1 MSANVQNILLNLE
14 AAPPAGVWDIIN
26 ARLDTEFDAQE
37 IKIAEKLYDWEAPPP
52 PGAWENIAI
61 ALRVNASIEA
71 GQQTPAKVIRL
82 PFRRLAIA
90 AAVLGI
96 VGFATWNFL
105 NRSSGDPIV
114 EGKLPAVPSNII
126 TTDINDARVQ
136 PSLPVIDASI
146 GGRRRTSI
154 NIARRVNAAA
164 LIQDDLISNAIA
176 EEPTDD
182 IPYAAVGGMRAQVTT
197 SRRGIKAPLIKDANG
212 NIIMDNSLII
222 SRDNNYIII
231 TCPNGEQTRLST
243 KFLPLLLDLNATM
256 DPAEYFDTM
265 LRESNIWKNRF
276 SQWRYKLMQQASFA
290 PTATNFLDIMAL
302 KELIE
307 EKQ

>member
-1 MSANVQNILLNLE
+1 MSANVQNILRNLE
-14 AAPPAGVWDIIN
+14 TAPPAGIWDTIS
-26 ARLDTEFDAQE
+26 ARLDAEFDAQE

-52 PGAWENIAI
+52 PGAWGNIAL
-61 ALRVNASIEA
+61 ALQVNAAADIQE
-71 GQQTPAKVIRL
+71 TPAKVIRL
-82 PFRRLAIA
+82 PFRKLAIA

-105 NRSSGDPIV
+105 NRASGDPIV
-114 EGKLPAVPSNII
+114 KDDLPAAPSNTI
-126 TTDINDARVQ
+126 TTDINEARVQ
-136 PSLPVIDASI
+136 PSLPVIDAAI
-146 GGRRRTSI
+146 GGRRRTTI

-164 LIQDDLISNAIA
+164 LIQDDLISNALA
-176 EEPTDD
+176 EEPFDD
-182 IPYAAVGGMRAQVTT
+182 MPYAAVGGMHPQVTT
-197 SRRGIKAPLIKDANG
+197 SRKGIKAPLIKDANG

-222 SRDNNYIII
+222 SRDNNYIIL

-256 DPAEYFDTM
+256 DPAEFFDTM
-265 LRESNIWKNRF
+265 FRESSIWKNRF

>member
-1 MSANVQNILLNLE
+1 MSANVQHILLNLE
-14 AAPPAGVWDIIN
+14 TVPPAGVWDTIS
-26 ARLDTEFDAQE
+26 ARLDEEFDAQE
-37 IKIAEKLYDWEAPPP
+37 ITISQKLYDWEATPP

-61 ALRVNASIEA
+61 ALRVNTAVET
-71 GQQTPAKVIRL
+71 QETPAKVIRL
-82 PFRRLAIA
+82 PFRRMAIA

-96 VGFATWNFL
+96 VSFATWNFL
-105 NRSSGDPIV
+105 NRASGDPIV
-114 EGKLPAVPSNII
+114 EGKLPATPSNTI
-126 TTDINDARVQ
+126 TTDINDTRVQ
-136 PSLPVIDASI
+136 PSLPVIDAAI
-146 GGRRRTSI
+146 GGRRRTNI
-154 NIARRVNAAA
+154 NIARRVNATA
-164 LIQDDLISNAIA
+164 LIQNALISNAIA
-176 EEPTDD
+176 EEPVDD
-182 IPYAAVGGMRAQVTT
+182 LPYAGVGGLHAQVTT
-197 SRRGIKAPLIKDANG
+197 SRKGIKAPLIRDANG

-265 LRESNIWKNRF
+265 IRENSIWKNRF

>member
-14 AAPPAGVWDIIN
+14 TAPPAGVWDTIS

-61 ALRVNASIEA
+61 ALRVNANIETPE
-71 GQQTPAKVIRL
+71 TPAKVIRR

-90 AAVLGI
+90 AAMLGI

-105 NRSSGDPIV
+105 NRASGDPIV
-114 EGKLPAVPSNII
+114 EGNLPAAPSNTIS
-126 TTDINDARVQ
+126 TDINDAQVR
-136 PSLPVIDASI
+136 PSLPVADASI
-146 GGRRRTSI
+146 GGRRRTNI
-154 NIARRVNAAA
+154 NIARRVNVAA
-164 LIQDDLISNAIA
+164 LIQEDLISNAIA
-176 EEPTDD
+176 EEPSDD

-197 SRRGIKAPLIKDANG
+197 SRKGIKAPLIKDANG

-265 LRESNIWKNRF
+265 IRESSIWKNRF

>member
-1 MSANVQNILLNLE
+1 MSANVQHILLNLE
-14 AAPPAGVWDIIN
+14 AAPPAGVWDTIS
-26 ARLDTEFDAQE
+26 ARLDAEFNTQE

-52 PGAWENIAI
+52 PGTWENIALAI
-61 ALRVNASIEA
+61 RVNESRET
-71 GQQTPAKVIRL
+71 QETPAKVIRL
-82 PFRRLAIA
+82 PFRRLAVA

-105 NRSSGDPIV
+105 NRASGDPIADNR
-114 EGKLPAVPSNII
+114 LPTVPSNTI
-126 TTDINDARVQ
+126 TDNVEPGVQ
-136 PSLPVIDASI
+136 PSLPVVDASI
-146 GGRRRTSI
+146 GGHRRTAI
-154 NIARRVNAAA
+154 NIARRVNATA
-164 LIQDDLISNAIA
+164 LMRNDYISNALA
-176 EEPTDD
+176 EENTTD
-182 IPYAAVGGMRAQVTT
+182 IPYAEVDGMRAQVTT
-197 SRRGIKAPLIKDANG
+197 SRKGIKAPLIKDANG

-265 LRESNIWKNRF
+265 MRESSIWKNRF